1 MNVMTVAVCVRII
14 VVMMTTRRMIRR
26 RRERMTVARFT

>member
-14 VVMMTTRRMIRR
+14 VAMMMTRRMIRR